1 MIEMTNTNIQKL
13 PNNKLTDNKLTEN
26 IIEIEA
32 MAQELEAYIVNQKVY
47 RTMLVSVAAGN
58 RQLEMSG
65 GDLLARIN
73 QLKEHR
79 EDLSP
84 VEQKQLQTIDANVQR
99 TIYSLRTPFHELL
112 RRELKSRY
120 DQLAWNLGERLDH
133 EKPDVAEIGNRQRIA
148 VIQQELDRPAI

>member
-1 MIEMTNTNIQKL
+1 MTNTNIQKL

-26 IIEIEA
+26 IIEIKA

-47 RTMLVSVAAGN
+47 RTMLISVADGN

-73 QLKEHR
+73 RLKEHQA
-79 EDLSP
+79 DLSSA
-84 VEQKQLQTIDANVQR
+84 QQAQLQTIEANVQR

-112 RRELKSRY
+112 RRELKSRH
-120 DQLAWNLGERLDH
+120 DQLAWNLGERSDR
-133 EKPDVAEIGNRQRIA
+133 EKPDVAEIDNRYRIA
-148 VIQQELDRPAI
+148 VIQQELNRPAI